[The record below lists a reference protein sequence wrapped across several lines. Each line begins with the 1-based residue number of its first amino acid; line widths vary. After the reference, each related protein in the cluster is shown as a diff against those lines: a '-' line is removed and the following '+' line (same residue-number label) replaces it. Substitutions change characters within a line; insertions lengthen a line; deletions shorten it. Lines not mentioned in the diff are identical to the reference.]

1 MTSTNNITRKK
12 MDGVTILRF
21 IAAFYVFIFH
31 INMRVPVNFGE
42 LINKTISNGVIGMS
56 IFFMLSGFVLTY
68 NYYGSLSNNYFR
80 KRIARIF
87 PAYLFCGLLT
97 LPFLLSSDAS
107 FLKMIASIFLFV
119 TGMQSWIYQTFDFWN
134 FSGTWSISVELFFY
148 ALFPFLIKN
157 INKNN
162 VIYVL
167 LFSYLS
173 SALLIPLSD
182 IIQGPVVWSVYYA
195 TPIYRLP
202 EFVVGVCIAILFL
215 YGYRVNHYTWLLSIL
230 LFLYATTQ
238 QNNNSMGVNYLT
250 IPAISIMLLHLAKI
264 NIKNNIANRA
274 IIYFGDIS
282 YSFYL
287 MQLPILYYL
296 DHNKNSFILNYGLF
310 SWLVLFVINTAM
322 ASLSYH
328 FLEKNDKIRKII
340 TS

>member
-1 MTSTNNITRKK
+1 
-12 MDGVTILRF
+12 
-21 IAAFYVFIFH
+21 
-31 INMRVPVNFGE
+31 
-42 LINKTISNGVIGMS
+42 
-56 IFFMLSGFVLTY
+56 
-68 NYYGSLSNNYFR
+68 
-80 KRIARIF
+80 
-87 PAYLFCGLLT
+87 
-97 LPFLLSSDAS
+97 
-107 FLKMIASIFLFV
+107 
-119 TGMQSWIYQTFDFWN
+119 
-134 FSGTWSISVELFFY
+134 
-148 ALFPFLIKN
+148 
-157 INKNN
+157 
-162 VIYVL
+162 
-167 LFSYLS
+167 
-173 SALLIPLSD
+173 
-182 IIQGPVVWSVYYA
+182 SVYYA

-215 YGYRVNHYTWLLSIL
+215 NGYRVNHYTWLLSIL

-264 NIKNNIANRA
+264 NIKNNIVNRA

-310 SWLVLFVINTAM
+310 SWFVLFVINTAM

>member
-1 MTSTNNITRKK
+1 MTSTDNITRKK

-68 NYYGSLSNNYFR
+68 NYYGSMSNNYFR

-215 YGYRVNHYTWLLSIL
+215 NGYRVNHYTWLLSIL

-264 NIKNNIANRA
+264 NIKNNIVNRA

-310 SWLVLFVINTAM
+310 SWFVLFVINTAM

-328 FLEKNDKIRKII
+328 ILIY
-340 TS
+340 

>member
-1 MTSTNNITRKK
+1 

-134 FSGTWSISVELFFY
+134 FSGIFGQYQWNCFY
-148 ALFPFLIKN
+148 ALFPFLIK
-157 INKNN
+157 
-162 VIYVL
+162 
-167 LFSYLS
+167 
-173 SALLIPLSD
+173 
-182 IIQGPVVWSVYYA
+182 
-195 TPIYRLP
+195 
-202 EFVVGVCIAILFL
+202 
-215 YGYRVNHYTWLLSIL
+215 
-230 LFLYATTQ
+230 
-238 QNNNSMGVNYLT
+238 
-250 IPAISIMLLHLAKI
+250 
-264 NIKNNIANRA
+264 
-274 IIYFGDIS
+274 
-282 YSFYL
+282 
-287 MQLPILYYL
+287 
-296 DHNKNSFILNYGLF
+296 
-310 SWLVLFVINTAM
+310 
-322 ASLSYH
+322 
-328 FLEKNDKIRKII
+328 
-340 TS
+340 TSTKTM

>member
-1 MTSTNNITRKK
+1 

-42 LINKTISNGVIGMS
+42 LLNKTISNGVIGMS

-68 NYYGSLSNNYFR
+68 NYYGSLSKNYFR

-148 ALFPFLIKN
+148 ALFPFLIKS

-162 VIYVL
+162 LIYVL

-202 EFVVGVCIAILFL
+202 EFVVGICIAILFL
-215 YGYRVNHYTWLLSIL
+215 NGYRVNHYTWLLSIL
-230 LFLYATTQ
+230 LFMYATTQ

-264 NIKNNIANRA
+264 N
-274 IIYFGDIS
+274 
-282 YSFYL
+282 
-287 MQLPILYYL
+287 
-296 DHNKNSFILNYGLF
+296 
-310 SWLVLFVINTAM
+310 
-322 ASLSYH
+322 
-328 FLEKNDKIRKII
+328 
-340 TS
+340 